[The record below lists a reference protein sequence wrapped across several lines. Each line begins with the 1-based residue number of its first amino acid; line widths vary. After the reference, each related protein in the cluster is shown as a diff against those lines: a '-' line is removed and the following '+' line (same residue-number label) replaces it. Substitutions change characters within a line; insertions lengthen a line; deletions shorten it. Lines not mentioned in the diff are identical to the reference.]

1 LHPRHA
7 LEKCELNPLALNLP
21 IVVREANID
30 GVQAHQTVIL
40 VLPCGRHSQ
49 VAPIHTTFRISP
61 GSATNRGW
69 PSFGNLLRD
78 SDLYNDSSAGQYG
91 EEQGLRQVSSY
102 PQDPPASNAF
112 SRPLNILGTEYKA
125 QVDGI
130 RRQDDHVKYQRVVRT
145 PTSPHTFFAS
155 IARMKELHS
164 TILQRL
170 RSELIVRTINT
181 NFHDALVRLGGV
193 TVFSLTDDNDFGE
206 IMLDLISTV
215 QIAVAI
221 NRKNLEVIPDS
232 IANEARY
239 KAIVRDSA
247 GQGHWEIVAALE
259 RVSGQ
264 YVQKLEE
271 DL

>member
-1 LHPRHA
+1 M
-7 LEKCELNPLALNLP
+7 LEKCELTPSALNLP

-30 GVQAHQTVIL
+30 GIHAHQTVIL

-49 VAPIHTTFRISP
+49 VAPVHTTFRISS

-69 PSFGNLLRD
+69 PSFGSLLRD

-102 PQDPPASNAF
+102 PQDPPASDAF
-112 SRPLNILGTEYKA
+112 SRPPNKIGTEYKA

-130 RRQDDHVKYQRVVRT
+130 RRSDDNDEYQRVVRT
-145 PTSPHTFFAS
+145 LTSPHTFLAS

-164 TILQRL
+164 TMLQRL
-170 RSELIVRTINT
+170 RSELTVRTINT
-181 NFHDALVRLGGV
+181 SFHDVLVRLGGV
-193 TVFSLTDDNDFGE
+193 TVFSLTNDNDFGE
-206 IMLDLISTV
+206 IMLDIISTV
-215 QIAVAI
+215 QTAVAI
-221 NRKNLEVIPDS
+221 NYRKLEVVPDA
-232 IANEARY
+232 IAEEARY

-264 YVQKLEE
+264 RMQKLEE